1 MWASNSARRRLEP
14 PDRARLRATSLD
26 RRGECLY
33 ESADDLPVV
42 SWERAGRDEHE
53 TVMRR
58 LLLAPPSCLDLNEV
72 RNVLGDQTPLVE
84 LRRDEDL
91 WIWETAHRRL
101 LLDRHSIDAP
111 PSQSFGHRWRKHLV
125 EQQPHP

>member
-1 MWASNSARRRLEP
+1 
-14 PDRARLRATSLD
+14 
-26 RRGECLY
+26 
-33 ESADDLPVV
+33 
-42 SWERAGRDEHE
+42 
-53 TVMRR
+53 MRR

-72 RNVLGDQTPLVE
+72 RNVLGDQAPLVE

-91 WIWETAHRRL
+91 WIWETAHRRH